1 MSNALAARIAAAGLD
16 WIVPDWPAPASVR
29 AFSTTRHGR
38 AGTAFDLSPRVPDRE
53 LVRAELRRWLPEDP
67 TWLAQVHGSTV
78 CEIDG
83 VERANADAPRADA
96 AVARSARRVCAVQ
109 TADCMPVLFA
119 DRAGEVVAAAHAGW
133 RGLAAGVLETT
144 LAAMRVEPKAVIA
157 WLGPAI
163 GPRAF
168 EVGPDV
174 LAALCAEDAGA
185 AACFAPLRPG
195 KWLADLYGLAR
206 RRLARAGVE
215 TVRGGD
221 RCTFTERDLFYS
233 YRRDRGDSRM
243 ATFIWRE

>member
-1 MSNALAARIAAAGLD
+1 MSNALAARFAAAGLD

-29 AFSTTRHGR
+29 AFSTTRSGR
-38 AGTAFDLSPRVPDRE
+38 AGAVFDLSPRTPDRE

-67 TWLAQVHGSTV
+67 TWLAQVHGSAV
-78 CEIDG
+78 CEVDG
-83 VERANADAPRADA
+83 VRRANRNAPRADA
-96 AVARSARRVCAVQ
+96 AVARSERRVCAVQ

-119 DRAGEVVAAAHAGW
+119 DRAGDVVAAAHAGW
-133 RGLAAGVLETT
+133 RGLAAGVLEAT
-144 LAAMRVEPKAVIA
+144 LAAMSVEPKVVIA

-174 LAALCAEDAGA
+174 LAAHCGEDAGA
-185 AACFAPLRPG
+185 AAYFAPLRPG

-215 TVRGGD
+215 TVHGGD
-221 RCTFTERDLFYS
+221 RCTFTEHDLFYS